1 MVSLAVEVQDVANMH
16 HMFVVPSP
24 RRMPS
29 AKEVAA
35 FVARLAPI
43 EMATPTISSATRQHP
58 PAQINDQLARE
69 PDPGKP
75 LSVQGWAIPLAYLAC
90 GLLLLL
96 CSLLVPDGLVAC
108 AHVLVPPWTL
118 TLALHAL
125 AVGDPTWLFLAL
137 LVISLLPYVLLLQ
150 DSLFLAFYLLVF
162 AVFGSGRFWQ
172 VLQGPPFVLV
182 CVAWFGLLCSCVLA
196 LFANH
201 PRAQLSAAAGFA
213 LASAAVTSASRFGRL
228 VLRAG

>member
-1 MVSLAVEVQDVANMH
+1 MH

-43 EMATPTISSATRQHP
+43 EMAAPTISSATRQLP
-58 PAQINDQLARE
+58 PAQGTPE
-69 PDPGKP
+69 PEPGKP
-75 LSVQGWAIPLAYLAC
+75 LAVQGWVVPLAYLAC

-108 AHVLVPPWTL
+108 AHVLVPAWTL
-118 TLALHAL
+118 ALALHAV
-125 AVGDPTWLFLAL
+125 AVGDPTWTCLAL
-137 LVISLLPYVLLLQ
+137 LLISLLPYVLLLQ
-150 DSLFLAFYLLVF
+150 EPLFLAFYLLVF
-162 AVFGSGRFWQ
+162 AAFGSGRFWQ
-172 VLQGPPFVLV
+172 ALQGPPFVLV

-196 LFANH
+196 FLAEH

-213 LASAAVTSASRFGRL
+213 LASAGVTSAARFGRL
-228 VLRAG
+228 ILRVG